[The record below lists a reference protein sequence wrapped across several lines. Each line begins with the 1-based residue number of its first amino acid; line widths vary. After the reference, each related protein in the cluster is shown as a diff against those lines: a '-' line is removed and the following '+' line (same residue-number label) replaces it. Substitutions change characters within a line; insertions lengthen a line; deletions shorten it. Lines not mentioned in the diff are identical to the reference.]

1 MPARNR
7 GKAYALTN
15 KFDKEQT
22 SMSGPTISAIVP
34 TYNRAGVI
42 AQAIDSILSQV
53 PAPDEVLVVD
63 DGSTDDTAAI
73 LAQFGDRIRV
83 LTQPNA
89 GAAAARNH
97 GIREARGEWL
107 AFLDS
112 DDLWGPGRI
121 ATFLRDITSAARD
134 VVVHVANFTFSNSNQ
149 DVFAANGVS
158 FPQGHATRLDAP
170 FDENVPGPF
179 LQCSVLRASAVE
191 AVGGFDETL
200 PIHEDVLLF
209 RLLALRGA
217 WLVTGD
223 SVGLYRRLEDDDV
236 ALMDWESRNPVPFY
250 RSRVSSNA
258 TLLRAEGLSASQ
270 RGQVARDLSGA
281 QFQLAAAYAA
291 QGARGPARAALLDSV
306 KSHTTARTVIRA
318 LLPMLMGQ
326 RGYAQALKRRHSS
339 LRPDVPSTSR
349 EGA

>member
-1 MPARNR
+1 
-7 GKAYALTN
+7 
-15 KFDKEQT
+15 
-22 SMSGPTISAIVP
+22 MSGPTISAIVP

-42 AQAIDSILSQV
+42 AQAIHSILSQV
-53 PAPDEVLVVD
+53 PAPDEVIVVD
-63 DGSTDDTAAI
+63 DGSTDGTAAE
-73 LAQFGDRIRV
+73 LAQFGDKIRV

-97 GIREARGEWL
+97 GIREAKGDWL

-112 DDLWGPGRI
+112 DDMWQPGRI
-121 ATFLRDITSAARD
+121 ATFLRDIEAAAEG
-134 VVVHVANFTFSNSNQ
+134 VVVHAANITFFNSNT

-158 FPQGHATRLDAP
+158 FPKGRAARLDAP
-170 FDENVPGPF
+170 FDEDFPGPF
-179 LQCSVLRASAVE
+179 VGGSVIRAAAVH

-223 SVGLYRRLEDDDV
+223 SVSLYRRVEGDDV

-258 TLLRAEGLSASQ
+258 TLLDAQGLTASQ
-270 RGQVARDLSGA
+270 RRQVARDLSGA

-291 QGARGPARAALLDSV
+291 QGEAGPSRKALMASV
-306 KSHTTARTVIRA
+306 TSHLTPRTVLRA
-318 LLPMLMGQ
+318 LLPAIAGQ
-326 RGYAQALKRRHSS
+326 GGYAMVLKRRHSS
-339 LRPDVPSTSR
+339 LRPDVPTTSR
-349 EGA
+349 EEA

>member
-1 MPARNR
+1 
-7 GKAYALTN
+7 
-15 KFDKEQT
+15 
-22 SMSGPTISAIVP
+22 MSGPTISAIVP

-42 AQAIDSILSQV
+42 AQAIHSILSQV
-53 PAPDEVLVVD
+53 PAPDEVIVVD
-63 DGSTDDTAAI
+63 DGSTDGTAAE
-73 LAQFGDRIRV
+73 LAQFGDKIRV

-97 GIREARGEWL
+97 GIREAKGDWL

-112 DDLWGPGRI
+112 DDMWQPGRI
-121 ATFLRDITSAARD
+121 ATFLRDIEAAAEG
-134 VVVHVANFTFSNSNQ
+134 VVVHAANITFFNSNT

-158 FPQGHATRLDAP
+158 FPKGRAARLDAP
-170 FDENVPGPF
+170 FDEDFPGPF
-179 LQCSVLRASAVE
+179 VGGSVIRAAAVH

-223 SVGLYRRLEDDDV
+223 SVSLYRRVEGDDV

-258 TLLRAEGLSASQ
+258 TLL
-270 RGQVARDLSGA
+270 D
-281 QFQLAAAYAA
+281 AA
-291 QGARGPARAALLDSV
+291 QGEAGPSRKALMASV
-306 KSHTTARTVIRA
+306 TSHLTPRTVLRA
-318 LLPMLMGQ
+318 LLPAIAGQ
-326 RGYAQALKRRHSS
+326 GGYAMVLKRRHSS
-339 LRPDVPSTSR
+339 LRPDVPTTSR
-349 EGA
+349 EEA

>member
-1 MPARNR
+1 
-7 GKAYALTN
+7 
-15 KFDKEQT
+15 
-22 SMSGPTISAIVP
+22 MSGPTISAIVP

-42 AQAIDSILSQV
+42 AQAIHSILAQV

-63 DGSTDDTAAI
+63 DGSTDTTAAE
-73 LAQFGDRIRV
+73 LAQFGDKIRV

-89 GAAAARNH
+89 GAAAARNF

-121 ATFLRDITSAARD
+121 ATFLRDIKSAAAD
-134 VVVHVANFTFSNSNQ
+134 VVVHVANFTFSNSDQ

-158 FPQGHATRLDAP
+158 FPQGRATKLDAP

-179 LQCSVLRASAVE
+179 LQCSVLRASTVQE
-191 AVGGFDETL
+191 VGGFDETL

-250 RSRVSSNA
+250 QSRVSANA
-258 TLLRAEGLSASQ
+258 TLLGADGLSAVQ
-270 RGQVARDLSGA
+270 RSRVARDLSGA

-291 QGARGPARAALLDSV
+291 QGETGQARKALLASV
-306 KSHTTARTVIRA
+306 KSHASARTVLRA
-318 LLPMLMGQ
+318 LLPALLGQ
-326 RGYAQALKRRHSS
+326 RGFAMVLKRRHSS
-339 LRPDVPSTSR
+339 LRPDVPSTTTKK
-349 EGA
+349 A